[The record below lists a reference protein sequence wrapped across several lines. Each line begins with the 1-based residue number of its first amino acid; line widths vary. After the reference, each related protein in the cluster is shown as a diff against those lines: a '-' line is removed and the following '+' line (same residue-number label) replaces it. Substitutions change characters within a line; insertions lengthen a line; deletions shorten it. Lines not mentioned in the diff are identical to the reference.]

1 MTGKVAVAAS
11 WRPDA
16 DAGSLLPRVLV
27 GRTVVID
34 RQGYENVL
42 AGVTGF
48 IVPRA
53 PGRSTEWETL
63 GFATSIPR
71 QCRDRRVVLL
81 ILMIL
86 T

>member
-1 MTGKVAVAAS
+1 MVAS
-11 WRPDA
+11 GRLNA
-16 DAGSLLPRVLV
+16 DAESLFPQVLV
-27 GRTVVID
+27 DRTVVID

-53 PGRSTEWETL
+53 PGRSTGWEAL

-86 T
+86 I